1 MPKSKPEEKIKRR
14 RETNRQTAK
23 RHRDLVKQLLR
34 EINDTLPE
42 PLEEDIQRF
51 NILVLRA
58 VIAHLKR
65 RNPSIPS
72 PRRLPPSAPKTL
84 INKPYSRE
92 VTRIIAK
99 PISPKPTSRSSS
111 RIARAS
117 SCREESSGEEEQSSD
132 DDGAEDDE
140 HGGFSELPS
149 HGISLASWSEN

>member
-58 VIAHLKR
+58 VLDHLKR
-65 RNPSIPS
+65 RNPSPPS
-72 PRRLPPSAPKTL
+72 PRRPPPSAPKTL
-84 INKPYSRE
+84 IKKPYHRE

-99 PISPKPTSRSSS
+99 PIPPKPTSRSSP

-117 SCREESSGEEEQSSD
+117 LCREESSGEEEQSSD
-132 DDGAEDDE
+132 DDSAEDDKQ
-140 HGGFSELPS
+140 GFSDLPS